1 MYKKTIL
8 HRPLNK
14 LCLHER
20 MLTVTECTM
29 ILFLLCLKL
38 NQLPWR
44 PQLWVGEGGGG
55 DAQSVAGSQQVEML
69 SWSALT
75 IAVIMAV
82 NCVVLGSPKL
92 QYVVNQVSQ
101 QTCGQDK

>member
-1 MYKKTIL
+1 
-8 HRPLNK
+8 
-14 LCLHER
+14 
-20 MLTVTECTM
+20 M
-29 ILFLLCLKL
+29 IVLLCLKL

-44 PQLWVGEGGGG
+44 PQVGGGGG
-55 DAQSVAGSQQVEML
+55 DAQSFAGSQQVEML

-75 IAVIMAV
+75 IAVVMAA

-101 QTCGQDK
+101 QTCWQDKYIEAFKLG